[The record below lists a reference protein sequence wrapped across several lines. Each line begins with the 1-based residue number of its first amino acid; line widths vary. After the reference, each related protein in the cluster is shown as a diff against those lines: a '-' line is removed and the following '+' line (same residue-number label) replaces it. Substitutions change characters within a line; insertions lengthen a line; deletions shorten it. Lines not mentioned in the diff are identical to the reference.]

1 MRTDKL
7 MMNADPDTIAA
18 FNRGRIFKAA
28 AALTIVVGFAVLATI
43 APPNSGSDTSMPAVV
58 QPSNETPREQPTL
71 GRGAEVDDS
80 PTGGVD
86 MHG

>member
-28 AALTIVVGFAVLATI
+28 VALTIVFGLAVLATI
-43 APPNSGSDTSMPAVV
+43 APPHSSSDTSMPTVM
-58 QPSNETPREQPTL
+58 QPSNEAPRDQSDSV
-71 GRGAEVDDS
+71 RGADVDDV

>member
-28 AALTIVVGFAVLATI
+28 AALTIVFGFAVLATI
-43 APPNSGSDTSMPAVV
+43 APPHYGSDTSMPAVV
-58 QPSNETPREQPTL
+58 QPSNETLREQPTL
-71 GRGAEVDDS
+71 GRGAEVDDL